1 MISVAILAENEFGK
15 DEVDVIRHLVDEF
28 RQNDI
33 DVIESNFFEPLPESE
48 CVILLYNTYTGVTPG
63 FEAIA
68 RKLVESNV
76 KPIILIINAQNRD
89 VDYVKIGD
97 RISKVWG
104 DINPDLYSNSVI
116 TFYYENDKKI
126 AYQVKTGE
134 EQGICEL
141 IDIVKI
147 LKQKMTFF

>member
-1 MISVAILAENEFGK
+1 MISVAILKDNEFEK

-33 DVIESNFFEPLPESE
+33 DVIESNFLEPLPESE

-97 RISKVWG
+97 RISKVLG
-104 DINPDLYSNSVI
+104 DINQDLYSNSVI
-116 TFYYENDKKI
+116 TFFYENDKKI

-141 IDIVKI
+141 IDLVKM
-147 LKQKMTFF
+147 LPKMTFF